1 VSVPRKSAHLRAGRI
16 GVLGTQVGFVAGV
29 LVLWYLATERWGVSR
44 LLLPN
49 PVAVWHAL
57 VNVVATGEFLPDLRI
72 TLFEVAVAF
81 AISATSGVMAGYL
94 VSRSSFRTRVF
105 EPLFAA
111 MYAVPLILLLPLYVL
126 WFGLGPASKI
136 ALGATISF
144 FPVALNTITGFA
156 HVDRGL
162 VTAAR
167 SMGAGGFTLFR
178 FVLLPAAFPVILA
191 GMRLGFTV
199 ALLSIIGT
207 EVLASLA
214 GLGHHIVELN
224 ENMEPARMFA
234 YVAFVVAIAAVLNF
248 AVTMLEAWGRRW

>member
-1 VSVPRKSAHLRAGRI
+1 VRSARKPAGRL
-16 GVLGTQVGFVAGV
+16 GVLATQAAFVAGI
-29 LVLWYLATERWGVSR
+29 LALWYLATTRWGVSR
-44 LLLPN
+44 ILLPS
-49 PVAVWHAL
+49 PVAVWNAL
-57 VNVVATGEFLPDLRI
+57 VNVVTSGEFLPDLRV

-81 AISATSGVMAGYL
+81 AISATCGVTIGYL
-94 VSRSSFRTRVF
+94 VSRSGFRTRVY

-111 MYAVPLILLLPLYVL
+111 MYAVPLILFLPLYVL

-144 FPVALNTITGFA
+144 FPVALNTITGFS
-156 HVDRGL
+156 HVDRTL

-167 SMGAGGFTLFR
+167 SMGASGFALFR

-214 GLGHHIVELN
+214 GLGHHIVELS

-248 AVTMLEAWGRRW
+248 AVSLLEAWGRRW

>member
-1 VSVPRKSAHLRAGRI
+1 VNGPRKPAGRAAI
-16 GVLGTQVGFVAGV
+16 LATQAAFIAIVLMV
-29 LVLWYLATERWGVSR
+29 WYLATTRWGVSR
-44 LLLPN
+44 ILLPN
-49 PVAVWHAL
+49 PIAVWHAL
-57 VNVVATGEFLPDLRI
+57 VSVLWTGEYLPDLRV
-72 TLFEVAVAF
+72 TLFELAIAF
-81 AISATSGVMAGYL
+81 AISATSGVVIGYF
-94 VSRSSFRTRVF
+94 VSRSSYRVRVF

-111 MYAVPLILLLPLYVL
+111 MYAVPLILLIPLYVL

-144 FPVALNTITGFA
+144 FPVVLNTVTGFS
-156 HVDRGL
+156 HVDRAL

-167 SMGAGGFTLFR
+167 SMGASDYHLFR

-199 ALLSIIGT
+199 ALLSIIGS

-214 GLGHHIVELN
+214 GLGHHIVELS

-234 YVAFVVAIAAVLNF
+234 YVGFVVAIAALLNF
-248 AVTMLEAWGRRW
+248 AVSRLEAWVRRS

>member
-1 VSVPRKSAHLRAGRI
+1 VKTGRRRT
-16 GVLGTQVGFVAGV
+16 GRFAVLATQVAFVGSILA
-29 LVLWYLATERWGVSR
+29 LWYLATERWGVSR
-44 LLLPN
+44 ILLPN

-57 VNVVATGEFLPDLRI
+57 VKVVVSGEFLPDLRI
-72 TLFEVAVAF
+72 TLFEVVVAF
-81 AISATSGVMAGYL
+81 AISATSGVAVGYL
-94 VSRSSFRTRVF
+94 VSRSTFRTRVY

-111 MYAVPLILLLPLYVL
+111 MYAVPLILFIPLYVL

-144 FPVALNTITGFA
+144 FPVALNTITGFS

-167 SMGAGGFTLFR
+167 SMGARGFALFR

-214 GLGHHIVELN
+214 GLGHHIVELS

-234 YVAFVVAIAAVLNF
+234 YVAFVVAIAGVLNF
-248 AVTMLEAWGRRW
+248 AVSMLEAWGRRW

>member
-1 VSVPRKSAHLRAGRI
+1 MSGPRKPASRAA
-16 GVLGTQVGFVAGV
+16 VVATQVAFVAAV
-29 LVLWYLATERWGVSR
+29 LALWYLATTRWGVSR
-44 LLLPN
+44 ILLPN

-57 VNVVATGEFLPDLRI
+57 VGVLWSGEYLPDLRV
-72 TLFEVAVAF
+72 TLFEVAIAF
-81 AISATSGVMAGYL
+81 TISATSGVAIGYL
-94 VSRSSFRTRVF
+94 VSRTSYRVRVF

-111 MYAVPLILLLPLYVL
+111 MYAVPLILLIPLYVL

-144 FPVALNTITGFA
+144 FPVVLNTVTGFS

-167 SMGAGGFTLFR
+167 SMGASDYHLFR

-199 ALLSIIGT
+199 ALLSIIGS

-214 GLGHHIVELN
+214 GLGHHIVELS

-234 YVAFVVAIAAVLNF
+234 YVAFVVAIAAALNF
-248 AVTMLEAWGRRW
+248 AVSWLETWGRRS

>member
-1 VSVPRKSAHLRAGRI
+1 VNGARRRTGRI
-16 GVLGTQVGFVAGV
+16 GVVATQVAFVGV
-29 LVLWYLATERWGVSR
+29 VLALWYLATERWGVSR
-44 LLLPN
+44 ILLPN

-57 VNVVATGEFLPDLRI
+57 VNVIATGEFLPDLRI

-81 AISATSGVMAGYL
+81 AISATSGVMVGFL
-94 VSRSSFRTRVF
+94 VSRSLFRTRVF

-111 MYAVPLILLLPLYVL
+111 MYAVPLILFIPLYVL
-126 WFGLGPASKI
+126 WFGLGSASKI
-136 ALGATISF
+136 AVGATISF

-156 HVDRGL
+156 QVDRGL

-167 SMGAGGFTLFR
+167 SMGATGFALFR
-178 FVLLPAAFPVILA
+178 FVLLPGAFPVILA

-199 ALLSIIGT
+199 ALLSVIGT

-214 GLGHHIVELN
+214 GLGHHIVELS

-234 YVAFVVAIAAVLNF
+234 YVAFVVAIAGVLNF
-248 AVTMLEAWGRRW
+248 AVSMLEAWGRRW

>member
-1 VSVPRKSAHLRAGRI
+1 MSGAPRRTGRI
-16 GVLGTQVGFVAGV
+16 GVVATQAGFVAAV
-29 LVLWYLATERWGVSR
+29 LALWYAATTYWGVSR
-44 LLLPN
+44 ILLPN
-49 PVAVWHAL
+49 PIAVWHAL
-57 VNVVATGEFLPDLRI
+57 VKVVASGEFWPDLRI

-81 AISATSGVMAGYL
+81 AISATSGILVGYL
-94 VSRSSFRTRVF
+94 VSRTSFRARVF

-111 MYAVPLILLLPLYVL
+111 MYAVPLILLLPVYVL

-156 HVDRGL
+156 QVDRGL

-167 SMGAGGFTLFR
+167 SMGASGFALFR
-178 FVLLPAAFPVILA
+178 FVLLPGAFPVILA

-214 GLGHHIVELN
+214 GLGHHIVELS

-234 YVAFVVAIAAVLNF
+234 YVAFVVAIAGVLNF
-248 AVTMLEAWGRRW
+248 TVSMLEAWGRRW

>member
-1 VSVPRKSAHLRAGRI
+1 VSRKGASRV
-16 GVLGTQVGFVAGV
+16 GVRVTQVAFVAGV
-29 LVLWYLATERWGVSR
+29 LALWYLATTRWGVSR
-44 LLLPN
+44 ILLPN

-57 VNVVATGEFLPDLRI
+57 VDVLATGEFLPDLRV
-72 TLFEVAVAF
+72 TLLEVAAAF
-81 AISATSGVMAGYL
+81 MISAPCGVAVGYL
-94 VSRSSFRTRVF
+94 VGRSTFWTRAF

-111 MYAVPLILLLPLYVL
+111 MYAVPLILLIPLYVL

-136 ALGATISF
+136 AFGATIGF

-156 HVDRGL
+156 QVDRTL

-191 GMRLGFTV
+191 GMRIGFTV
-199 ALLSIIGT
+199 TLLSIIGS

-214 GLGHHIVELN
+214 GLGHHIKELS
-224 ENMEPARMFA
+224 ENMEPPRMFA
-234 YVAFVVAIAAVLNF
+234 YVAFVAAIAAALNF
-248 AVTMLEAWGRRW
+248 AVSRLEAWGQRW